1 MSLQKIE
8 DLTRDELDSYVM
20 DQSIS
25 ILQTAGLEMP
35 REIGE
40 DFLVGMEDVGN
51 YRFDVLEAVFQCLC
65 FAVKYRR
72 YDAEV
77 NTAFRDILGD
87 LAGLEDGK
95 KQALIVHCLKVAEDA
110 ATGVVAENVLRFRH

>member
-20 DQSIS
+20 DQSVS
-25 ILQTAGLEMP
+25 IIQAAGLEMP

-40 DFLVGMEDVGN
+40 DFMVNMEDVGN

-77 NTAFRDILGD
+77 NTAFTEILGD
-87 LAGLEDGK
+87 LAGLEEQQRKYLTD
-95 KQALIVHCLKVAEDA
+95 HCLNVAEDA
-110 ATGVVAENVLRFRH
+110 SLGFLANNVQVRH

>member
-20 DQSIS
+20 DQSVS
-25 ILQTAGLEMP
+25 ILQAAGLEMP

-40 DFLVGMEDVGN
+40 DFLMNMEDVGN

-77 NTAFRDILGD
+77 NAAFRDILGD
-87 LAGLEDGK
+87 LAGLEEAQMKFLVD
-95 KQALIVHCLKVAEDA
+95 QCLNVVEDA
-110 ATGVVAENVLRFRH
+110 SLGFLANNVQVRH